1 MEDEEKKRAKRWVAV
16 RIMAAEDTHAGI
28 MEFFRRNLGE
38 PDRML
43 GLKNAAYV
51 EVFGDSMGQ
60 RLLRLNNVEWRR
72 GEPLRMQVIF
82 ARMSLDEI
90 VKYIT
95 VELKLNAKNEA
106 HVQDRHGHGQRGH
119 REDRHHREI
128 QEDTANSAEDGSGS
142 GQDHWSREDHEEA
155 HFFAFVAHNVKNH
168 GQDRSRWSQVGP
180 KKGKEPRRIGNPP
193 LSFREYRSQHD
204 GCWVCYGKG
213 NNHAHEH
220 RQCKVYEADKKA
232 YFAAHPEKKPKE
244 QRISDWK
251 AKGGD
256 GGKGQ
261 GKGQGKSGGR
271 GYGGGPGQDRRVRSI
286 EEVAEDMLR
295 TLERLNRPDQAK
307 RSTLSGNFY
316 VADIT
321 DWDMIMGYDFMV
333 ANAIGAL
340 PHRATL
346 VREDDECL
354 TWLSTDYAC
363 GSSQWNAEEEDRIVR
378 EVQAVGAKSRG
389 DRGVQLTEYGMAPQV
404 YARMIQTLG
413 AEVPETDVFASW
425 DAPLL
430 RKCRRHWHRGDSA
443 WHRHWGLKE
452 WGPMYWHGSL
462 DNTRRTV
469 EKIIADRAKGILVIT
484 GIVSTPCP
492 LEGLKSTLDS
502 ITLNEMSFGPE
513 EELFIDA
520 KGVSMPSPG
529 QAWGTKAFL
538 VDGAQAQPT
547 GDEAFIRR
555 VEAVPMKVMF
565 EPKEG
570 TDQPIDGID
579 VLSDAEIDD
588 VVNYMRMGIH
598 DRVAAKKRRAMV
610 TSPHWWDD
618 KMLVTGKYEKD
629 EFVARVMDHI
639 ADQYDGP
646 VGSDPPTWDFPRMGA
661 DSDSHQPDAANFR
674 RLSVGRAPHD
684 DEDGMSD
691 EEKSESDPE
700 EAYTA
705 VRSVVSIPKQ
715 AAEEA
720 QENPKV
726 AELKERLI
734 KAYPRL
740 FSGVAKKN
748 PPDRGRFGTAKIKL
762 KPNPKIYRH
771 REYQLQGDRAGAIKK
786 LLAEF
791 IERGWIEPSD
801 SEWASPAFIV
811 PKKEKGEWR
820 LVVDYRG
827 LNEQTEHNSYSLP
840 LIDSILQKQQKK
852 RIFTVLDLKHGYH
865 QMPLHPDSRPCTAM
879 STPLG
884 PMQWK
889 VVPMGA
895 KNGNAAF
902 QRMMEDLLGPVRDC
916 ADPFV
921 DDIIIGSGTENMTED
936 ELIDAHEKDLRRVL
950 SELDKHNMVCKPT
963 KASLFVKEVEFAGH
977 VVGHGQRRPMP
988 GKLASLHHWEKPQTI
1003 SELRSFMG
1011 FCNYYSGYVRMYAE
1025 LSGPLHKMLQVG
1037 KFDGRKGSK
1046 KKLAW
1051 TPEAEDAF
1059 NRLKER
1065 LLGQLGLFLVDPD
1078 KGFVLRTDAS
1088 DYAVGAVLEQVRD
1101 DGTHVP
1107 VAFWSRIL
1115 AEGQRRTWTA
1125 REKETYA
1132 IVCALRKW
1140 SGHIGL
1146 QPVVV
1151 CTDHQSLQS

>member
-1 MEDEEKKRAKRWVAV
+1 M
-16 RIMAAEDTHAGI
+16 
-28 MEFFRRNLGE
+28 
-38 PDRML
+38 
-43 GLKNAAYV
+43 
-51 EVFGDSMGQ
+51 
-60 RLLRLNNVEWRR
+60 
-72 GEPLRMQVIF
+72 
-82 ARMSLDEI
+82 
-90 VKYIT
+90 
-95 VELKLNAKNEA
+95 
-106 HVQDRHGHGQRGH
+106 
-119 REDRHHREI
+119 
-128 QEDTANSAEDGSGS
+128 
-142 GQDHWSREDHEEA
+142 
-155 HFFAFVAHNVKNH
+155 
-168 GQDRSRWSQVGP
+168 
-180 KKGKEPRRIGNPP
+180 
-193 LSFREYRSQHD
+193 
-204 GCWVCYGKG
+204 
-213 NNHAHEH
+213 
-220 RQCKVYEADKKA
+220 
-232 YFAAHPEKKPKE
+232 
-244 QRISDWK
+244 
-251 AKGGD
+251 
-256 GGKGQ
+256 
-261 GKGQGKSGGR
+261 
-271 GYGGGPGQDRRVRSI
+271 RSI
-286 EEVAEDMLR
+286 DEVAEDMLR
-295 TLERLNRPDQAK
+295 ALEDFKAQQRGGQSLSGSQQEGAAAGHVQESPHGSGTSEVSPPKISGIPEKAKAHRVPKKPPDEPKPLSFATPNTWSALPREVYVGKGRGKKEGATTESPVDGQDQPKIYTIRDHTLEVLMHPDVLELHAVRVVHTPHGDERQLHLKVRVRCGQEEFVVDVLVDTGAQVSLVRRGLFKEESLQPGRRAVRLKVANGEIMGGGTHEATISMEFWEHERLNRPVLAK

-333 ANAIGAL
+333 ANAIGTL

-363 GSSQWNAEEEDRIVR
+363 GSSQWNAEEEDPIVPA
-378 EVQAVGAKSRG
+378 VQAVGAKSRG

-404 YARMIQTLG
+404 YDRMIQTLG
-413 AEVPETDVFASW
+413 AEAPGTDVFASR

-443 WHRHWGLKE
+443 CHRHWGLKE

-469 EKIIADRAKGILVIT
+469 EKIVADRAKGILVIT
-484 GIVSTPCP
+484 GIGSTPCP

-538 VDGAQAQPT
+538 VDGARAQPT
-547 GDEAFIRR
+547 GDDAFIRR
-555 VEAVPMKVMF
+555 VEAVPMRVMF
-565 EPKEG
+565 ESKEE

-579 VLSDAEIDD
+579 ILSHSEIDH
-588 VVNYMRMGIH
+588 VVNYMRIGMH
-598 DRVAAKKRRAMV
+598 DHVAAKKRRSMV
-610 TSPHWWDD
+610 TSPHWFDV
-618 KMLVTGKYEKD
+618 KMLVTGKYQKD

-646 VGSDPPTWDFPRMGA
+646 VESDPPTWDVPRMGT
-661 DSDSHQPDAANFR
+661 DSDENQADAANFR
-674 RLSVGRAPHD
+674 RLSVGSAPHD
-684 DEDGMSD
+684 DEDGISD
-691 EEKSESDPE
+691 EEKSDSDPE

-705 VRSVVSIPKQ
+705 VRLVVFIPKQ
-715 AAEEA
+715 ATEEA

-734 KAYPRL
+734 NAYPQL
-740 FSGVAKKN
+740 FSGVANKN
-748 PPDRGRFGTAKIKL
+748 PPDRGRFGPARIKL

-771 REYQLQGDRAGAIKK
+771 REYQLKGDWAEAMKK
-786 LLAEF
+786 LFAEF

-820 LVVDYRG
+820 LVGDYRG

-840 LIDSILQKQQKK
+840 LIDTILQKQKKK

-895 KNGNAAF
+895 KSGNAAF

-921 DDIIIGSGTENMTED
+921 DDIIIGSGTEDMTED
-936 ELIDAHEKDLRRVL
+936 ELIEAHENDLRRVL

-963 KASLFVKEVEFAGH
+963 KASLFVKEVEFAIN

-988 GKLASLHHWEKPQTI
+988 WKLASLHHWEKPQTI

-1025 LSGPLHKMLQVG
+1025 LSDRCTRCCRWGSSMAGRGAKRSLPGPLRPRMP
-1037 KFDGRKGSK
+1037 S
-1046 KKLAW
+1046 A
-1051 TPEAEDAF
+1051 A
-1059 NRLKER
+1059 
-1065 LLGQLGLFLVDPD
+1065 
-1078 KGFVLRTDAS
+1078 
-1088 DYAVGAVLEQVRD
+1088 
-1101 DGTHVP
+1101 
-1107 VAFWSRIL
+1107 
-1115 AEGQRRTWTA
+1115 
-1125 REKETYA
+1125 
-1132 IVCALRKW
+1132 
-1140 SGHIGL
+1140 
-1146 QPVVV
+1146 
-1151 CTDHQSLQS
+1151 